1 MPRTTAPRSRIGTKG
16 IKKGR
21 RPVTRTTAPAPKQYA
36 SSAIPYEVSKPGSYW
51 RIKKGLDPDIY
62 WKKRYWRRRI
72 TGRGDYSYSAG
83 NNMGANLGGYLGSK
97 AGEFLGG
104 MAHNAVAGLVTG
116 LGDYNVS
123 KNVLLGGNMPSVRNL
138 TSGGDV
144 VISYQEYLGDIITA
158 SHDTATSSSSPFK
171 IETYLI
177 NAANPRTFP
186 FLSQIAQNFE
196 QYEFEG
202 ILFGFRTTSADI
214 VTNDTNNIQL
224 GTVLMATQYDVADA
238 NFSSKGEML
247 NYQFS
252 TSVKPSQPAVH
263 MIECAPN
270 QTPVNLLYTVPGT
283 NPVGTDP
290 RLYHLGRFSIATQ
303 GFQGSAVTIGE
314 LHVTYQVRL
323 LKPKLWQSL
332 GETFPWAYTARVIAP
347 INDSTACLC
356 GPAGTDFSLT
366 YQNTPGFIVSIR
378 NVAPLFTSLDFPLVN
393 FKRRLLI
400 TMSFRGRSEE
410 GFFKGNGTDEPTLL
424 EFVPGGQASIV
435 SYNYSPLDWTNN
447 SLTAWVRLIVDL
459 TPQLSNTASGVQISP
474 ATGFVGL
481 PLQGYDLIVFSQ
493 FLDPTSTTPP
503 IGG

>member
-1 MPRTTAPRSRIGTKG
+1 MPRTTARTRTATKG

-21 RPVTRTTAPAPKQYA
+21 RPVTRSAPAPAPVAYA

-51 RIKKGLDPDIY
+51 RIKKGLPADQY

-123 KNVLLGGNMPSVRNL
+123 KNVLLGGNMPTVRNL

-158 SHDTATSSSSPFK
+158 SMPVDSNSSPFK
-171 IETYLI
+171 IDTYLI

-224 GTVLMATQYDVADA
+224 GTVLMATQYDVADP

-270 QTPVNLLYTVPGT
+270 QTPVNLLYTVPGS

-303 GFQGSAVTIGE
+303 GFQGSSVTIGE

-323 LKPKLWQSL
+323 LKPKLWTSL
-332 GETFPWAYTARVIAP
+332 GEAFPWAYTARQIAP
-347 INDSTACLC
+347 IDAATACLC
-356 GPAGTDFSLT
+356 GPPGTDFSFT
-366 YQNTPGFIVSIR
+366 FQNTTSFLVSVR
-378 NVAPLFTSLDFPLVN
+378 NVAPKITSLDFPLVN
-393 FKRRLLI
+393 FKRRILI
-400 TMSFRGRSEE
+400 TMSFRAASAE
-410 GFFKGNGTDEPTLL
+410 GFFKGDGTDPTALQ
-424 EFVPGGQASIV
+424 FVPGGQCSIV
-435 SYNYSPLDWTNN
+435 SYNYSPIDATNN
-447 SLTAWVRLIVDL
+447 SLTAWVRIIVDL
-459 TPQLSNTASGVQISP
+459 TPQTSNTASGLQISP
-474 ATGFVGL
+474 ATGEVGL
-481 PLQGYDLIVFSQ
+481 PLSGYDLSVYAQ